1 MATKSMSYDHPA
13 YTVPITS
20 SDVVGAGAAT
30 TYARFCAYTAMVLKS
45 VQVQV
50 ATLGTAS
57 AANTIYKV
65 SSGTTT
71 TSLGAFAMSTSAV
84 GVTTNILIGAGGT
97 MVQGDSLYIL
107 TGADATARQV
117 VAYELNLVP
126 GATVT
131 A

>member
-1 MATKSMSYDHPA
+1 MATKSMAYDHPA
-13 YTVPITS
+13 YLVPVTS
-20 SDVVGAGAAT
+20 SDVVGPGAAT

-45 VQVQV
+45 VQIQV

-57 AANTIYKV
+57 AACTIYKV
-65 SSGTTT
+65 SAGTTT
-71 TSLGAFAMSTSAV
+71 TSLAAYAMSTSAV
-84 GVTTNILIGAGGT
+84 GVTTNLLIGAAGT

-117 VAYELNLVP
+117 AAYELNLGP